1 MRRIQ
6 IVGVALLSAVPFIA
20 NAADHIDSPSATAE
34 PGADITDVYAWMSG
48 DASKVNMVL
57 DVHHMASADSAF
69 SPAVQYALHI
79 NSAAAFGASES
90 SEARIL
96 CQFYTPSAIECWLGD
111 EYLEGDPSDPEGIVS
126 ESGKLRVFAGR
137 RDDPFFFELA
147 GFKET
152 VKTVTSVASGLTF
165 DEEGCPAVD
174 GRRDLGG
181 AGRSA
186 AERPRGCGREQL
198 VRGQQRPCD
207 RGAGGQVARDHGRA
221 RARSLG
227 EHARRQLSASDRRKR
242 GTP

>member
-1 MRRIQ
+1 LFGPNITRGTRMRRIQ

-126 ESGKLRVFAGR
+126 QSGKLRVFAGR

-152 VKTVTSVASGLTF
+152 VKTVTSVSSGLTF
-165 DEEGCPAVD
+165 DAEGCPAVD
-174 GRRDLGG
+174 AETAAALVGQLQSGPDG
-181 AGRSA
+181 AA
-186 AERPRGCGREQL
+186 ASNSFAGSSVLAIAVQVDKSL
-198 VRGQQRPCD
+198 VT
-207 RGAGGQVARDHGRA
+207 AGGPVLGVWASTHGA
-221 RARSLG
+221 N
-227 EHARRQLSASDRRKR
+227 
-242 GTP
+242 